1 MRSGATGK
9 KGSVEPVAVEVDA
22 VQTGAVQTGGVQTGA
37 IQKSTKRLEPA
48 PLLSPGTPPSPIEPS
63 QGAGASLK
71 THELAGKPS
80 PRGRLTPREAAR
92 VAQQDYA
99 AAKTGA
105 YTADVNYK
113 GGPDQVA
120 TAEYLALLD
129 RPWQGRRVLD
139 IGCGEGKLP
148 NEYAPLKRARLVVG
162 VDLSM
167 PFLEQ
172 AVRERGENADYVRG
186 DMNRLPVLDASMDS
200 VISRFALHYTPNL
213 EALFREIARV
223 LKPGGDLTFVTNMIR
238 GKDGAPV
245 PEDVIREGW
254 IPIELSE
261 RVTVNNLA
269 LTDQRYFAA
278 MEAAGLEVEVE
289 RRFSAN
295 HKIGPSYA
303 HQDEIE
309 LEAVIVRAR
318 KPESKG

>member
-9 KGSVEPVAVEVDA
+9 KGFVEPGVVETKTVPE
-22 VQTGAVQTGGVQTGA
+22 T
-37 IQKSTKRLEPA
+37 TKRLERA
-48 PLLSPGTPPSPIEPS
+48 RRLHPGTPPPPIEPS
-63 QGAGASLK
+63 HGVGASLK
-71 THELAGKPS
+71 THELAGKSSSKGQP
-80 PRGRLTPREAAR
+80 TPHEAAR

-99 AAKTGA
+99 AAKAGA

-120 TAEYLALLD
+120 TAEYLAMLD
-129 RPWQGRRVLD
+129 RPWQRRRVLD

-172 AVRERGENADYVRG
+172 AVRERGKNAGYVRG

-200 VISRFALHYTPNL
+200 VISRFALHYTPDL
-213 EALFREIARV
+213 DALFQEIARV

-254 IPIELSE
+254 IPIQLSE

-278 MEAAGLEVEVE
+278 MEAAGLQVEVE

-295 HKIGPSYA
+295 HKIGLSYA
-303 HQDEIE
+303 HKDQIE